1 VSFAACM
8 SLEMA
13 RANEW
18 ALSHSATGAVRIN
31 GPPLLAMSNWLQWF
45 QRLTMSE
52 GTGPRSAERHC
63 ADADGDYRF
72 SDDEE
77 PQSRHKHEE
86 AA

>member
-1 VSFAACM
+1 
-8 SLEMA
+8 LL
-13 RANEW
+13 RNLHITT
-18 ALSHSATGAVRIN
+18 ALLTATER
-31 GPPLLAMSNWLQWF
+31 PPLLATSDWLQWF

-63 ADADGDYRF
+63 ADSDRDYRF